1 MLGIISS
8 PRESAILFVTA
19 TVLLSVVLG
28 SWRDRAMA
36 SSKTAP
42 DPSGEEGDGRPS
54 SSNLESARRSEYKTD
69 DDFSSTGRTAT
80 TESGGLT
87 SCNEADVVGPRRVQ
101 RLKSRIQDLK
111 AHLAEEKKSNEQ
123 AQAQSKREYEGHLR
137 QVHTQ
142 LSGKETELEEMQT
155 RLEREQQ
162 LREDEGAKLRKA
174 NVLLRG
180 QQQEI
185 KDLQTEHDRL
195 QAIVEER
202 NAARLLA
209 GGINIQAACAT
220 LPEIE
225 TLIRRALTVT
235 VSEWIEDST
244 SSLPPTVCI
253 SMVLSAIFFGCRELV
268 NGIVRK
274 HTAFMGGGIGS
285 EGGPST
291 MDEATVDLFRQHIR
305 RHHRTLFPLAGESLQ
320 RACNEV
326 VYKAAHFLAPT
337 SSGKLSQELMN
348 TKLGRVVAEYLPILV
363 GVSLLHP
370 PVVFSNDLSTM
381 QPFNATVHAESIDG
395 DAVHMGQACLV
406 VFPALVAEREGEQG
420 FHPVSKPYILPVA
433 KF

>member
-1 MLGIISS
+1 MSDKGNG
-8 PRESAILFVTA
+8 RSA
-19 TVLLSVVLG
+19 
-28 SWRDRAMA
+28 
-36 SSKTAP
+36 
-42 DPSGEEGDGRPS
+42 
-54 SSNLESARRSEYKTD
+54 SSNLGKECKTD
-69 DDFSSTGRTAT
+69 GDLNSTTGRHTGWFSSGTETGAAA
-80 TESGGLT
+80 L
-87 SCNEADVVGPRRVQ
+87 RRGQ
-101 RLKSRIQDLK
+101 RLAKIQELK
-111 AHLAEEKKSNEQ
+111 VALEEEKKSNSQ
-123 AQAQSKREYEGHLR
+123 AQAQSKREYEGLLR

-142 LSGKETELEEMQT
+142 LSGKQTELEEMQT
-155 RLEREQQ
+155 RLVHEQQ

-174 NVLLRG
+174 NVLLQG

-225 TLIRRALTVT
+225 ALIRRALTVT

-244 SSLPPTVCI
+244 SSLPPTFWI
-253 SMVLSAIFFGCRELV
+253 TMVLPAIFFECRELV

-274 HTAFMGGGIGS
+274 HTAFMEGGVGS
-285 EGGPST
+285 EGGPSA
-291 MDEATVDLFRQHIR
+291 MDEATVDIFRQHIR

-326 VYKAAHFLAPT
+326 VHKAAHFLVPT

-348 TKLGRVVAEYLPILV
+348 TKLDRVVAEYLPIFV
-363 GVSLLHP
+363 GVTLLHP
-370 PVVFSNDLSTM
+370 PVVFSDNCGAVQS
-381 QPFNATVHAESIDG
+381 FNATVHAESIDG
-395 DAVHMGQACLV
+395 DAVHTGQACLV
-406 VFPALVAEREGEQG
+406 VFPALVAEREGGQG
-420 FHPVSKPYILPVA
+420 FQPVSKPYILPVA